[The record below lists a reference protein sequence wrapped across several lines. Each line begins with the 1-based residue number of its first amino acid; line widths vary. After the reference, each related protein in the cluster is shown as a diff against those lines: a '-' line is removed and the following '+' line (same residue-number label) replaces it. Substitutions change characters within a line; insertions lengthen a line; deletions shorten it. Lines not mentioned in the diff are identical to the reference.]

1 MILHVFPPSPRA
13 LKVLALANHLKLDFE
28 TRIVDLFK
36 GDQLKPEYAA
46 LNPNKRMPVLEDDGF
61 VLWESNAILFYLAAK
76 SGDRTL
82 WPADLKG
89 QADVLRWMTWE
100 AAHWTPACIP
110 LAYERVVKGMAGG
123 GGPDLAVIE
132 KALPEFHRVA
142 AILND
147 HLKGRNWLTGANL
160 TIADFAVGSVMAMAE
175 PAQYPMANYGE
186 INRWYGALAA
196 MPAWRKALVAPPPPR
211 P

>member
-13 LKVLALANHLKLDFE
+13 LKVVALANHLKLDFE

-46 LNPNKRMPVLEDDGF
+46 LNPNQRMPVLEDDGF

-76 SGDRTL
+76 SGDRTM

-110 LAYERVVKGMAGG
+110 LAFERVVKGMSGK
-123 GGPDLAVIE
+123 GGPDETIVE
-132 KALPEFHRVA
+132 KALPEFHRCAGV
-142 AILND
+142 LNG
-147 HLKGRNWLTGANL
+147 HLKGRTWLTGANL
-160 TIADFAVGSVMAMAE
+160 TIADFAVGSAMAMAV
-175 PAQYPMANYGE
+175 PAQYPMAGYGG
-186 INRWYGALAA
+186 ITRWYGAVAA
-196 MPAWRKALVAPPPPR
+196 LPAWKKSLVAPPPA
-211 P
+211 

>member
-36 GDQLKPEYAA
+36 GDQLKPEYAM

-76 SGDRTL
+76 SSDRTM

-89 QADVLRWMTWE
+89 QAEVLRWMTWE

-110 LAYERVVKGMAGG
+110 LAFERVVKGMAGRG
-123 GGPDLAVIE
+123 APDEAVVE
-132 KALPEFHRVA
+132 KALPEFHRCAEVLDA
-142 AILND
+142 
-147 HLKGRNWLTGANL
+147 HLKGRAWLTGANL
-160 TIADFAVGSVMAMAE
+160 TIADFAVGSAMAMAV
-175 PAQYPMANYGE
+175 PARYPIEGYGQ
-186 INRWYGALAA
+186 ITRWYGALAA
-196 MPAWRKALVAPPPPR
+196 LPAWKKSLVAPPPA
-211 P
+211 